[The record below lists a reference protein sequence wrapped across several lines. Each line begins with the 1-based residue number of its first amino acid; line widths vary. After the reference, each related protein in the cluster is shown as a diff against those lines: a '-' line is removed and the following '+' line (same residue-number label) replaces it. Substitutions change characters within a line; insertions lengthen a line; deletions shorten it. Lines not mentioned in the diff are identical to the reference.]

1 MKRRGFLTA
10 LLLAP
15 FAKPVI
21 QSAYTALKNYNPY
34 GYTFRMVSCPIIAHT
49 RKLKTVWSAELEH
62 ELLAMYDIPNC

>member
-34 GYTFRMVSCPIIAHT
+34 GYTFQMVSCPIIAHT
-49 RKLKTVWSAELEH
+49 RKLKAVWSVEMEQDLQAMH
-62 ELLAMYDIPNC
+62 ET

>member
-21 QSAYTALKNYNPY
+21 QAAYTALKNYNPY
-34 GYTFRMVSCPIIAHT
+34 GYTFQMVSCPIIAHT
-49 RKLKTVWSAELEH
+49 CKLKTVWSAELEN
-62 ELLAMYDIPNC
+62 ELYQVTNV

>member
-21 QSAYTALKNYNPY
+21 QAAYTALRNYNPY
-34 GYTFRMVSCPIIAHT
+34 GYTFRMISCPIIAHT
-49 RKLKTVWSAELEH
+49 RKLKTVWSVELDQ
-62 ELLAMYDIPNC
+62 ELQFMYET